1 MYHTHQTAS
10 ASQQSWESAAKT
22 NERQFS
28 SGRQWSSLKC
38 AAIRLSVEH
47 RARRR
52 ELARPRRLRRN
63 PTRATRT
70 DASVS
75 IIIISVVVISATA
88 AAACVRGENDGTQV
102 PASWPVT
109 GCHLRRALLLP
120 RLLSSRPPARPLH
133 ALARST
139 SRIFRTRI
147 TCGRRCPDLQP
158 VRGVTCTG
166 D

>member
-28 SGRQWSSLKC
+28 SGRPWSSLKC

-109 GCHLRRALLLP
+109 GCHLRRALLQPPTAFQSPASPPTP
-120 RLLSSRPPARPLH
+120 R
-133 ALARST
+133 
-139 SRIFRTRI
+139 
-147 TCGRRCPDLQP
+147 
-158 VRGVTCTG
+158 TCTVNVENISDTDHVRAPVSG
-166 D
+166 PAAGARRDLHG